1 MIYKIN
7 LNALLSSRKKA
18 VSEILPVEY
27 ISQTW
32 SDCDYAV
39 LHQINSIYTEIILVR
54 ICPDNNYTIEYV
66 SFLHPTRINVLN
78 EYQRK
83 LFKDMMDFVLENS
96 TESMFFSIQI
106 PNELPENVR
115 VVLESFK
122 LSHKTHNTHRIG
134 LAWLMYYTHKNG
146 LLSNKDGVF
155 LYLPMFLFLIPYGLC
170 TCLKL

>member
-1 MIYKIN
+1 MICKIN

-39 LHQINSIYTEIILVR
+39 LHQINSAYTEIILVR
-54 ICPDNNYTIEYV
+54 IYPDNNYTVECV
-66 SFLHPTRINVLN
+66 SFLHPTRVTALN
-78 EYQRK
+78 EQQRK
-83 LFKDMMDFVLENS
+83 LFKEMMDVVLENS

-115 VVLESFK
+115 VILESFK
-122 LSHKTHNTHRIG
+122 VSHKTHNMHRIG
-134 LAWLMYYTHKNG
+134 I
-146 LLSNKDGVF
+146 V
-155 LYLPMFLFLIPYGLC
+155 
-170 TCLKL
+170 